1 MITQM
6 PLALPSADAVI
17 LALQLSPHPE
27 GGHFR
32 ETNRTKGKGSADG
45 RDLTT
50 SIYYLMHKDERRSG
64 TDISKLHR
72 LRSTS
77 ETFYLHPSTAS
88 ATVLEISGAGP
99 HDATAKV
106 VTLGWGLANNEVMQ
120 HTFTA
125 GSWFGAVTNA
135 QQPGEYTLI
144 GCGCAP
150 GFDEADFDVISKHPD
165 VAEDLQKS
173 FKSDPRVW
181 PLLSR
186 LL

>member
-1 MITQM
+1 M
-6 PLALPSADAVI
+6 PPALPSADDVI
-17 LALQLSPHPE
+17 SALQLLPHPE

-32 ETNRTKGKGSADG
+32 ETNRTKGKGGVDG

-50 SIYYLMHKDERRSG
+50 SIYYLMHKDERREG

-88 ATVLEISGAGP
+88 ATVLEISGIG
-99 HDATAKV
+99 HDAKANV
-106 VTLGWGLANNEVMQ
+106 VTLGWDIAKNEVMQ

-135 QQPGEYTLI
+135 QQAGEYTLI

-150 GFDEADFDVISKHPD
+150 GFDEADFDIISDHPD
-165 VAEDLQKS
+165 VAKDLKQH

-181 PLLSR
+181 KVLSR